1 MTAEPVPSNPLL
13 DLARSAFGLSW
24 SLALL
29 GADTAS
35 RVLRR
40 EPGATDGSAAAL
52 DAVRHAAEQQLD
64 ETFRSLYRAGERMQ
78 TGAVDAMADWARGPL
93 SGAERALRD
102 LAGPFSR
109 TAPRPAPPPPA
120 SYRPAEPFEPEAPF
134 DPDDGEDR
142 TAG

>member
-1 MTAEPVPSNPLL
+1 MTAEPVTSNPLL

-64 ETFRSLYRAGERMQ
+64 ETFRSLYRAGDRVQSGTIE
-78 TGAVDAMADWARGPL
+78 AMANWARGPL

-102 LAGPFSR
+102 LAGPFTR
-109 TAPRPAPPPPA
+109 ATPRSAPPPPV
-120 SYRPAEPFEPEAPF
+120 SYQPAEPFEPQAPY
-134 DPDDGEDR
+134 DPDDWEDP